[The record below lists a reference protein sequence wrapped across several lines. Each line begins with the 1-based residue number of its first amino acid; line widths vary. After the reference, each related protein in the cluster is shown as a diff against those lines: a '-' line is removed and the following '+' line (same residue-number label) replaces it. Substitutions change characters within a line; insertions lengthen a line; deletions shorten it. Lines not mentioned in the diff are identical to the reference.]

1 VRESHEIPLTDAKLF
16 RSRCLASSAIAP
28 AVPQLLDEFGVD
40 NTEIG
45 TLVVTIEVCVNATLF
60 LVGMEI
66 ADAFLS

>member
-1 VRESHEIPLTDAKLF
+1 M
-16 RSRCLASSAIAP
+16 
-28 AVPQLLDEFGVD
+28 PQLLDEFGVD

>member
-1 VRESHEIPLTDAKLF
+1 MRELHEIPLTDVKLF
-16 RSRCLASSAIAP
+16 RSRCLASSVIALV
-28 AVPQLLDEFGVD
+28 VPYLLDEFRVD

-60 LVGMEI
+60 LVSIEI